1 MNRDVFYV
9 LVLWVLF
16 SALGLTVVT
25 LFSPFPVA
33 AAEEANIVDEAF
45 TFLTYLAV
53 PIFSLV
59 VAMLVYSGFRFRK
72 GGTPSEDGPS
82 IRSNRS
88 FIVAWLIV
96 STVLTVV
103 VIIHPGITGLN
114 EIRASENK
122 PADILVE
129 VEGQRFMWTVTY
141 PQYGVFS
148 RKELVLPVNEHARFN
163 ITVSENKPAVL
174 HSFWIPA
181 FRIKID
187 AVPGIITTAAAT
199 PIMIGTFD
207 DDVNFRIQ
215 CAEMCGIA
223 HNAMRLPVRIVER
236 SEFDS
241 WLAEQS
247 PIRQ

>member
-1 MNRDVFYV
+1 MNRDIFIVF
-9 LVLWVLF
+9 VLWVLF
-16 SALGLTVVT
+16 SAVGLVVVT
-25 LFSPFPVA
+25 LFKPFPVA
-33 AAEEANIVDEAF
+33 AAEEAYIVDGAF

-59 VAMLVYSGFRFRK
+59 IAMLVYSGIRFRI
-72 GGTPSEDGPS
+72 GGTPSEDGPPM
-82 IRSNRS
+82 RSNRP
-88 FIVAWLIV
+88 FVVAWIVV
-96 STVLTVV
+96 STILTIV

-114 EIRASENK
+114 EIRASERK

-129 VEGQRFMWTVTY
+129 VEGQRFAWTITY

-148 RKELVLPVNEHARFN
+148 SRELVLPVDEHARFN
-163 ITVSENKPAVL
+163 VTVSENYPAVL

-187 AVPGIITTAAAT
+187 AVPGMTTRAAAT
-199 PIMIGTFD
+199 PTMTGTFEE
-207 DDVNFRIQ
+207 DVNFRIQ
-215 CAEMCGIA
+215 CAEMCGRG

-241 WLAEQS
+241 WLAEQR

>member
-1 MNRDVFYV
+1 MNRDVIIVF
-9 LVLWVLF
+9 VLWVLF
-16 SALGLTVVT
+16 SAVGLAVVA

-33 AAEEANIVDEAF
+33 AAEEAVFVDGAF

-53 PIFSLV
+53 PIFSIV
-59 VAMLVYSGFRFRK
+59 MAMLVYSGIRFRTR
-72 GGTPSEDGPS
+72 GTPSEDGPP
-82 IRSNRS
+82 IRSNRT
-88 FIVAWLIV
+88 FVVAWIIV
-96 STVLTVV
+96 STILTIV

-114 EIRASENK
+114 ELRASERK

-129 VEGQRFMWTVTY
+129 VEGQRFTWTVTY

-148 RKELVLPVNEHARFN
+148 RSELVLPVNEHARF
-163 ITVSENKPAVL
+163 IVTVSENKPAVL

-187 AVPGIITTAAAT
+187 AVPGITTTAAAT
-199 PIMIGTFD
+199 PIMTGTFEED
-207 DDVNFRIQ
+207 ANFRIQ
-215 CAEMCGIA
+215 CAEMCGVA

-241 WLAEQS
+241 WLAEQR